1 MNIKIL
7 HIANESTKFSC
18 RDISWYVNHSKTKLW
33 NYTFHEWPIH
43 KEEDGW
49 HTHNGEMSD
58 DLNEAI
64 DKL

>member
-7 HIANESTKFSC
+7 YITNEATKFNC

-33 NYTFHEWPIH
+33 NYTFHEWYLH

-49 HTHNGEMSD
+49 PKMG
-58 DLNEAI
+58 L
-64 DKL
+64 